1 MITYPARPISGG
13 RLELAPPKRGDWA
26 AEPKFN
32 GWRVLVHAPTGTAY
46 NRHGKPLSIA
56 GEFARALDALKWC
69 HVDRTRLD
77 LEWIDC
83 EGLERRHGIGRGTL
97 IILDAVTDGTYD
109 QRRNLLQAWFEV
121 LPHDKK
127 PPENGVVL
135 TPSYDMGEAQSIYDL
150 LLNQNDLW
158 NAPFYEG
165 VVMKQRNSHYPI
177 QTRSSDETTP
187 HWIKHRW
194 R

>member
-26 AEPKFN
+26 VEPKFN

-46 NRHGKPLSIA
+46 NRHGKPLSISE
-56 GEFARALDALKWC
+56 EFC
-69 HVDRTRLD
+69 HACATLRCAWERDPR

-83 EGLERRHGIGRGTL
+83 EGLERRHGLGKGAL
-97 IILDAVTDGTYD
+97 
-109 QRRNLLQAWFEV
+109 
-121 LPHDKK
+121 
-127 PPENGVVL
+127 VVL
-135 TPSYDMGEAQSIYDL
+135 DVVSEETYSARRSILEEAFDITPHNEPMFSLDVRLTPNFLLEDATRIYGEL
-150 LLNQNDLW
+150 RELNDLW
-158 NAPFYEG
+158 KVPYYEG
-165 VVMKQRNSHYPI
+165 VVMKQRNSPYHI